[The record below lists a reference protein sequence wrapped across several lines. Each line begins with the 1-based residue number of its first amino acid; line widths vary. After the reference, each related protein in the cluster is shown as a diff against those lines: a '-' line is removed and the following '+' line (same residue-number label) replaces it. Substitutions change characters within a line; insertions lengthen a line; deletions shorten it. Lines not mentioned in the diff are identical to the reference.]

1 MGDQGT
7 HSTAHRHRHHAPAN
21 SAIWSGAACGTV
33 KVMLAAIPATHPP
46 SSVVPPKPGCTPV
59 WGMCK
64 GCAVERVLGAPPPPP
79 RQIPHPNSP
88 LNQHAAALLPI
99 CQPSRMLEPRSR
111 LSPASAAR
119 HSALQIFDVGS
130 TAERLPAAARARRE
144 QHPQRSRADDDAD
157 ALGRHELLGEDVRL
171 SSHYHTSAAGISAG
185 GEYCQ
190 AREQGGGSPLGRPTH
205 QWS

>member
-1 MGDQGT
+1 MESPARPTSSYIAINCYLGRCKDAAYPTAMGDQGT
-7 HSTAHRHRHHAPAN
+7 HSTAHRHHAPAN

-46 SSVVPPKPGCTPV
+46 SSVVPPKPGCTPA

-64 GCAVERVLGAPPPPP
+64 GCAAERVLGAPPPPP

-99 CQPSRMLEPRSR
+99 CQPSRMLEPRAL
-111 LSPASAAR
+111 LSAASAAR
-119 HSALQIFDVGS
+119 HSALQILDVRS

-144 QHPQRSRADDDAD
+144 
-157 ALGRHELLGEDVRL
+157 
-171 SSHYHTSAAGISAG
+171 
-185 GEYCQ
+185 
-190 AREQGGGSPLGRPTH
+190 
-205 QWS
+205 